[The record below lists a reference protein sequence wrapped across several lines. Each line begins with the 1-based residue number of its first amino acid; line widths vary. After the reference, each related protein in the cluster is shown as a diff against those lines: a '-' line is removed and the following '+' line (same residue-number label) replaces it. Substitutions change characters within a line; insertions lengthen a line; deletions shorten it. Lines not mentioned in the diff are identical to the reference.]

1 MTEVS
6 EVSKINPR
14 GIVLPIAFRC
24 LCTTDVGST
33 CACWVNIP
41 ISKAM
46 MDVASAQGRVMWDPV
61 VRVSAAIETRCVRA
75 GGFVGIVDKGSES
88 RIASA
93 GLAHRVDSDVIKN
106 RRKLCGGKR
115 SERATQTE

>member
-14 GIVLPIAFRC
+14 SIVLPIAFRC
-24 LCTTDVGST
+24 LCPTDIGST

-41 ISKAM
+41 IFKAM
-46 MDVASAQGRVMWDPV
+46 MEVAIAHGRDMWDPV
-61 VRVSAAIETRCVRA
+61 IRVSAAIETRCVRA
-75 GGFVGIVDKGSES
+75 GGFVGIVDEGSES
-88 RIASA
+88 RVACA
-93 GLAHRVDSDVIKN
+93 RLAQRVDSDIIKN

-115 SERATQTE
+115 SERATQAE

>member
-6 EVSKINPR
+6 EMSNINSR

-24 LCTTDVGST
+24 LCPTDIGST

-41 ISKAM
+41 IFKTM
-46 MDVASAQGRVMWDPV
+46 MDVAIAQGGFMWDPI
-61 VRVSAAIETRCVRA
+61 VRVSAAVESRCA
-75 GGFVGIVDKGSES
+75 WATGMVGIVDKGSES
-88 RIASA
+88 RVASA
-93 GLAHRVDSDVIKN
+93 GLSHSVDSDVIKN

-115 SERATQTE
+115 CERATQAE